1 MMPTRTKHE
10 VVRSLAEDL
19 EQEQINLHAILTSLD
34 EAQWSRPT
42 PAEGWTIHDQITH
55 LAHFDFLA
63 RLSVAEP
70 DRFAQV
76 KSSID
81 DLSKYVDS
89 IGPANLSRS
98 GADAASWWTREAS
111 NFINAVIE
119 ADPQVRVP
127 WFGPDM
133 SLASK
138 VTARIM
144 EVWAHGQDIRD
155 SLSIKPHPSPAHP
168 HVARLGCLA
177 FANSYAVRGLPVP
190 QAQVRVELETPNGGL
205 WDMGPQEA
213 TDRITGPID
222 DFCLIVTQRRHVDD
236 TAIQTQGETAAEWML
251 IAQAFAG
258 DPGSGRHPGQ
268 FTAHV

>member
-1 MMPTRTKHE
+1 M
-10 VVRSLAEDL
+10 
-19 EQEQINLHAILTSLD
+19 
-34 EAQWSRPT
+34 
-42 PAEGWTIHDQITH
+42 
-55 LAHFDFLA
+55 
-63 RLSVAEP
+63 AEP
-70 DRFAQV
+70 ERFAQV

-81 DLSKYVDS
+81 DLSQYVDS

-111 NFINAVIE
+111 DFINAVIE

-155 SLSIKPHPSPAHP
+155 SLSIKPHPSPALP

-177 FANSYAVRGLPVP
+177 FANSYAVRGLPIP

-268 FTAHV
+268 FTAHH

>member
-155 SLSIKPHPSPAHP
+155 SLSIKPHPSPALP

-236 TAIQTQGETAAEWML
+236 TAEWML

>member
-1 MMPTRTKHE
+1 MTPTRTKHE

-19 EQEQINLHAILTSLD
+19 AQEQINLHAILTSLD

-70 DRFAQV
+70 ERFAAV

-81 DLSKYVDS
+81 DLSQYVDS

-111 NFINAVIE
+111 DFINAVIE

-155 SLSIKPHPSPAHP
+155 SLSIKPHPSPALP

-236 TAIQTQGETAAEWML
+236 TAIQTQGETAAEWMF
-251 IAQAFAG
+251 IAQAFAD

-268 FTAHV
+268 FTAHA

>member
-42 PAEGWTIHDQITH
+42 PAERWTIHDQITH

-70 DRFAQV
+70 ERFAQV

-81 DLSKYVDS
+81 DLSQYVDS

-111 NFINAVIE
+111 DFITAVIE

-155 SLSIKPHPSPAHP
+155 SLSIKPHPSPALP

-177 FANSYAVRGLPVP
+177 FANSYSVRGLPAP

-213 TDRITGPID
+213 TERITGPID

-236 TAIQTQGETAAEWML
+236 TAIQTQGETAAEWMR
-251 IAQAFAG
+251 IAQVFAG